1 MQGRIVT
8 FLLGSVLTF
17 SALAVGS
24 PTAWATVVFDDHFT
38 GDSGGIPTGWS
49 QIYGT
54 GTAVESGT
62 TVTLNGG
69 IIIATDSVFDPNEGV
84 VTLTHLLLV
93 EFHPSDLRLAVSAS
107 STGGESWQSYEATTL
122 TGYAHGPLRL
132 TLDLRATSFSVSSDS
147 PPFSSGFIAYSTA
160 FPGFTR
166 VDLGDTCNLVIS
178 HDPSA
183 GLGSS
188 SIDRATLEV
197 EPETAVQSCTFG
209 QVKALYRP

>member
-1 MQGRIVT
+1 M
-8 FLLGSVLTF
+8 
-17 SALAVGS
+17 
-24 PTAWATVVFDDHFT
+24 
-38 GDSGGIPTGWS
+38 
-49 QIYGT
+49 
-54 GTAVESGT
+54 ESGT

-84 VTLTHLLLV
+84 VTLTIDIASTDPLVSYLGTGFVDAAATHLLLV

-122 TGYAHGPLRL
+122 SGYAHGPLRL
-132 TLDLRATSFSVSSDS
+132 TLVLRATSFSVSSDS

-166 VDLGDTCNLVIS
+166 VDLGDACNLVIS